1 MDDVVIT
8 PKMLRGSVVIPPSK
22 SVAHRAIIAAAL
34 SGGECIIDNLTMSD
48 DILATLEGMRALGSK
63 YTMNKKDKRVCIS
76 SKKGGRKSTDLEI
89 DCAESGS
96 TLRFLIP
103 VALVYGGNIKFTGHG
118 RLMQR
123 PQKPYI
129 DMFKKKGIKCE
140 SSNDYLSFSGQ
151 LKGGRYEITGDIS
164 SQFITGLLMALPLLE
179 EDSEIIVT
187 TSPES
192 KGYIDISLDVLRE
205 FGIEIENYD
214 YKKYIIKGGQK
225 YKPRNYTVEGD
236 YSQAAFFLVA
246 GALGCDITCLGLSE
260 KSSQGDRAI
269 VKIIEQAGGKI
280 EKKNGGISAVVSENM
295 CGITVD
301 VRDIPDL
308 VPILAVLFA
317 FCRGESKIVGAGRLR
332 MKESDRLAAIS
343 KELTQLGVDI
353 TEGSDSLVI
362 NGCQVAECGVVS
374 SWGDH
379 RIAMALSIA
388 ACRCEGEAVTITG
401 ASAVRKSYPDF
412 FEVYKSLDGDI
423 KG

>member
-1 MDDVVIT
+1 MDNIAIT
-8 PKMLRGSVVIPPSK
+8 PKMLQGSVVLPPSK

-34 SGGECIIDNLTMSD
+34 SGSECIIENIAISD
-48 DILATLEGMRALGSK
+48 DIAATLEGMRSLGSK
-63 YTMNKKDKRVCIS
+63 YTVSKKNKRVCIS
-76 SKKGGRKSTDLEI
+76 PKLRQSKSTDLVI

-103 VALVYGGNIKFTGHG
+103 IALVYGGSIKFTGRG

-129 DMFKKKGIKCE
+129 EMFEKKGIVCE
-140 SSNDYLSFSGQ
+140 KGDDCLSFCGK
-151 LKGGRYEITGDIS
+151 LKGGKYKIAGDVS

-187 TSPES
+187 TEPES
-192 KGYIDISLDVLRE
+192 KGYIDITLKVLSD
-205 FGIEIENYD
+205 FGIKIENHN
-214 YKKYIIKGGQK
+214 YKKYVIKGNQE
-225 YKPRNYTVEGD
+225 YTPRDYIIEGD

-246 GALGCDITCLGLSE
+246 DALGCDITCYGLSD

-269 VKIIEQAGGKI
+269 VDIIEQTGGKI
-280 EKKNGGISAVVSENM
+280 VKKDGGISVIRSENM
-295 CGITVD
+295 SGITVD
-301 VRDIPDL
+301 ARDIPDL

-317 FCRGESKIVGAGRLR
+317 FCNGESRIVGAARLR

-343 KELTQLGVDI
+343 KELKQLGVDI

-362 NGCQVAECGVVS
+362 RGRQVAECAVVS
-374 SWGDH
+374 SWNDH
-379 RIAMALSIA
+379 RIAMALAIA
-388 ACRCEGEAVTITG
+388 ACRCEGETINING

-412 FEVYKSLDGDI
+412 FEVYKSLG
-423 KG
+423 GECRA